1 MAYLER
7 YSTLT
12 KILHYVGGAVPTLV
26 ALFLLYRY
34 KNSTERKNY
43 WQRLIDFRRIGKGW
57 YALIFL
63 TVPVLTIT
71 GIILGGK
78 GAEYE
83 AAGSIIKKP
92 LSLVP
97 FAVFLFL
104 FGPLPE
110 EMAWRGYA
118 LENLQSRWNALRVQ
132 FDIRVLMDDM
142 AFSIISH

>member
-7 YSTLT
+7 YSTL
-12 KILHYVGGAVPTLV
+12 KILHYVWGSGANTSG
-26 ALFLLYRY
+26 AFLLYRY

-83 AAGSIIKKP
+83 AAGNIIKNP

-118 LENLQSRWNALRVQ
+118 LENLQSRWNALKSS
-132 FDIRVLMDDM
+132 F
-142 AFSIISH
+142 